1 MRPHPLQHTLLEAL
15 LLTTQVSSQRV
26 LGVLQ
31 AGQALEDVGEGALEV
46 GVRLVG
52 IGEVVQEARFEQ
64 GDRADKAEGDVRP

>member
-1 MRPHPLQHTLLEAL
+1 VRPHPLQHTLLEAL

-52 IGEVVQEARFEQ
+52 IVEVVQEARFEQ